1 MKIFLIF
8 LATFLNITLLYLDQ
22 YYPFI
27 IGLFL
32 WFTLWFYSP
41 RKKNNS
47 QIANDNSNQTNE
59 ENPENLKMYE
69 FLMIL
74 YTFGNQLDFMKNTKT
89 WQKITIKYD
98 DYIIKDALRT
108 SIDNKFSLF
117 KKYLEKTTETQ
128 KFYFLYELINLRHDS
143 KVYIRDKQKDPIIK
157 LINFFDI
164 DFLKKRELIN
174 KAYYY
179 LLKEEPFNE
188 RVKKNANKI
197 HENIKK
203 NVEQKEK
210 EKISSILET
219 FDFQNIKEVNQE
231 LLKKRYKIK
240 LSKKHPDKH
249 PNLNPDELKILE
261 KEFVQIQED
270 YNYLQEKLFY

>member
-41 RKKNNS
+41 KKQQPKVAEDLTEKPKEANS
-47 QIANDNSNQTNE
+47 
-59 ENPENLKMYE
+59 ENIKVYE
-69 FLMIL
+69 FLMIF
-74 YTFGNQLDFMKNTKT
+74 YVFGDKLDFLKKTKA
-89 WQKITIKYD
+89 WQKINIKYD

-108 SIDNKFSLF
+108 SKDNRISLF
-117 KKYLEKTTETQ
+117 KKYLEKTNENQ

-157 LINFFDI
+157 LIHLFDI
-164 DFLKKRELIN
+164 DFLKRRELVN

-197 HENIKK
+197 HENIKNSVDK
-203 NVEQKEK
+203 KER
-210 EKISSILET
+210 EKISSILLA
-219 FDFQNIKEVNQE
+219 FDFENINDVNQE

-249 PNLNPDELKILE
+249 PNLNPNEQKILE
-261 KEFVQIQED
+261 KEFIQIQED

>member
-32 WFTLWFYSP
+32 WFVLWFYSP
-41 RKKNNS
+41 KKEQSKVAEYLTEKPKEANS
-47 QIANDNSNQTNE
+47 
-59 ENPENLKMYE
+59 ENIKIYE

-74 YTFGNQLDFMKNTKT
+74 HVFDDKLELLKKTKA
-89 WQKITIKYD
+89 WQKINIKYD
-98 DYIIKDALRT
+98 DYIIKDALRISKYNRT
-108 SIDNKFSLF
+108 YLF
-117 KKYLEKTTETQ
+117 KKYLEKTSENQ

-143 KVYIRDKQKDPIIK
+143 KVYIRDKQKDPIIN
-157 LINFFDI
+157 LIHLFNI
-164 DFLKKRELIN
+164 DFLKRRELIN

-197 HENIKK
+197 HENIKNSVDK
-203 NVEQKEK
+203 KER
-210 EKISSILET
+210 EKISSILLT
-219 FDFQNIKEVNQE
+219 FDFENINDVNQD

-240 LSKKHPDKH
+240 LSKKHPDKN
-249 PNLNPDELKILE
+249 PNLNPDEQKTLE
-261 KEFVQIQED
+261 KEFIKIQED

>member
-41 RKKNNS
+41 KKQQPKVVEDLTEKPKEANS
-47 QIANDNSNQTNE
+47 
-59 ENPENLKMYE
+59 ENIKVYE

-74 YTFGNQLDFMKNTKT
+74 YIFGDKLEFLKKTKA
-89 WQKITIKYD
+89 WQKINIKYD

-108 SIDNKFSLF
+108 SKDNRTSLF
-117 KKYLEKTTETQ
+117 KKYLEKTSENQ

-143 KVYIRDKQKDPIIK
+143 KVYIRDKQKDPIIN
-157 LINFFDI
+157 LIHLFNI
-164 DFLKKRELIN
+164 DFLKRRELIN

-179 LLKEEPFNE
+179 LLKEDPFNE
-188 RVKKNANKI
+188 RIKKNANKI
-197 HENIKK
+197 HENIKNSVDK
-203 NVEQKEK
+203 KER
-210 EKISSILET
+210 EKISSILLT
-219 FDFQNIKEVNQE
+219 FDFENINDVNQD

-249 PNLNPDELKILE
+249 PNLNPDEQKTLE
-261 KEFVQIQED
+261 KEFIKIQED

>member
-41 RKKNNS
+41 KKQQPKVVEDLTEKPKEANS
-47 QIANDNSNQTNE
+47 
-59 ENPENLKMYE
+59 ENIKVYE

-74 YTFGNQLDFMKNTKT
+74 YIFGDKLEFLKKTKA
-89 WQKITIKYD
+89 WQKINIKYD

-108 SIDNKFSLF
+108 SKDNRTSLF
-117 KKYLEKTTETQ
+117 KKYLEKTSENQ

-143 KVYIRDKQKDPIIK
+143 NV
-157 LINFFDI
+157 DI
-164 DFLKKRELIN
+164 DFLKRRELVN

-203 NVEQKEK
+203 SVDKKER
-210 EKISSILET
+210 EKISSILLT
-219 FDFQNIKEVNQE
+219 FDFESINDVNQD
-231 LLKKRYKIK
+231 LLKKRYKTK

-249 PNLNPDELKILE
+249 PNLNPDEQKTLE
-261 KEFVQIQED
+261 KEFIQIQED

>member
-41 RKKNNS
+41 KKQQPKVVEDLTEKPKEANS
-47 QIANDNSNQTNE
+47 
-59 ENPENLKMYE
+59 ENIKVYE

-74 YTFGNQLDFMKNTKT
+74 YIFGDKLEFLKKTKA
-89 WQKITIKYD
+89 WQKINIKYD

-108 SIDNKFSLF
+108 SKDNRTSLF
-117 KKYLEKTTETQ
+117 KKYLEKTSENQ

-143 KVYIRDKQKDPIIK
+143 KVYIRDKQKDPIIN
-157 LINFFDI
+157 IIHIFNI
-164 DFLKKRELIN
+164 DFLKRRELIN

-179 LLKEEPFNE
+179 LLKEDPFNE
-188 RVKKNANKI
+188 RIKKNANKI
-197 HENIKK
+197 HENIKNSVDK
-203 NVEQKEK
+203 KER
-210 EKISSILET
+210 EKISSILLT
-219 FDFQNIKEVNQE
+219 FDFENINDVNQD

-249 PNLNPDELKILE
+249 PNLNPDEQKTLE
-261 KEFVQIQED
+261 KEFIKIQED